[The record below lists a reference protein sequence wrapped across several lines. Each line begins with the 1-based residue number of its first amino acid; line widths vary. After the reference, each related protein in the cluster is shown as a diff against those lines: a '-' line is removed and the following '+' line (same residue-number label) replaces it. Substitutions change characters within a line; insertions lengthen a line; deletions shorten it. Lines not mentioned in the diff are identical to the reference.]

1 MLICFYTCRYEDVS
15 TVMVRNSHLDLMD
28 QDILYHLA
36 LGSGSH
42 DLRAMFGDV
51 KVQRSRHTMYCTLI
65 AMLFAWN

>member
-1 MLICFYTCRYEDVS
+1 MKNVFLSNFVLITYRYEDVS

-51 KVQRSRHTMYCTLI
+51 KVFI
-65 AMLFAWN
+65 I